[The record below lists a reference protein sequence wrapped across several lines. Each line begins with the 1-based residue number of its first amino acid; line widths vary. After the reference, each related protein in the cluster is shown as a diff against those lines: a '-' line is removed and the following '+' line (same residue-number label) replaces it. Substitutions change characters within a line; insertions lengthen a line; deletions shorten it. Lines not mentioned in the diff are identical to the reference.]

1 MSTTESSSEVQKMEL
16 ENLKRVVFEIFV
28 AGFQDGY
35 MRSIDVVTA
44 FENWWKDHVEA
55 LFDGK

>member
-1 MSTTESSSEVQKMEL
+1 MMTL
-16 ENLKRVVFEIFV
+16 EAIKRILFEIFV

-44 FENWWKDHVEA
+44 YENWWKDHVED
-55 LFDGK
+55 LLNDK

>member
-1 MSTTESSSEVQKMEL
+1 MEL
-16 ENLKRVVFEIFV
+16 ENVKRVFFEIFV

-44 FENWWKDHVEA
+44 YENWWKDNVED
-55 LFDGK
+55 FFNGN

>member
-1 MSTTESSSEVQKMEL
+1 MGL
-16 ENLKRVVFEIFV
+16 ENVKRICFEIFV

-44 FENWWKDHVEA
+44 YENWWKDRMEE
-55 LFDGK
+55 LTDGK